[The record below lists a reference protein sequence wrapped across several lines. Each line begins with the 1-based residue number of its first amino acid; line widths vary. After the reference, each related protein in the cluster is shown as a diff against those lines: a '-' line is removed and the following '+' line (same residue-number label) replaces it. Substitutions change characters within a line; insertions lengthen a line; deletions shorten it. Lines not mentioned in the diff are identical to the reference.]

1 MVNLQARIVETK
13 SIPRWTHPAVV
24 CTWQEPSDLIPL
36 DEDRTIQNPN
46 VCLSACCQPKT

>member
-24 CTWQEPSDLIPL
+24 LYLARAFGPDSSGRRSD
-36 DEDRTIQNPN
+36 D
-46 VCLSACCQPKT
+46 SKPKRVFVGLLPT